1 MDKRKKIL
9 LIVGIIVLN
18 IFMIC
23 SIYFIVRAT
32 MENKLR
38 NEVNNLAKLDITKD
52 RYNTK
57 IKTIGKYA
65 VVEKAIKEYL
75 DEDAVSLQKVL
86 AIMNDEKLS
95 KLLSYDNYKSDG
107 PEFKTSLDYITTNK
121 ETFNKEIDNLINNL
135 DDENIKKYIRTKTK
149 DKYYI
154 NLYDELML
162 SSKFTKEFNNT
173 KSMLEN
179 TKTHV
184 NNIFDTSSEVLNFL
198 VLYKDDWVLEDNQ
211 IKFRKQEQ
219 YNYYMELVSKVN
231 NKQ

>member
-1 MDKRKKIL
+1 MSKGKKIL
-9 LIVGIIVLN
+9 FILGIVILN
-18 IFMIC
+18 IFMIV
-23 SIYFIVRAT
+23 SIYFINRAT

-38 NEVNNLAKLDITKD
+38 REVNSLAKLDITKD

-57 IKTIGKYA
+57 IKTRGGYA
-65 VVEKAIKEYL
+65 IVERTIKEYL
-75 DEDAVSLQKVL
+75 DKDAVSLQKVL
-86 AIMNDEKLS
+86 AIMNDEKIS
-95 KLLSYDNYKSDG
+95 KLLSYDNYKNDG
-107 PEFKTSLDYITTNK
+107 PEFKTSLNYITSNK
-121 ETFNKEIDNLINNL
+121 ETFNKEIDSLISNL
-135 DDENIKKYIRTKTK
+135 DEKNIKKYIRTKTK

-173 KSMLEN
+173 KNMLEN

-198 VLYKDDWVLEDNQ
+198 ILYKDDWVLEDNQ

>member
-1 MDKRKKIL
+1 MSKGKKIL
-9 LIVGIIVLN
+9 FILGIVILN
-18 IFMIC
+18 IFMIV
-23 SIYFIVRAT
+23 SIYCITRAT

-38 NEVNNLAKLDITKD
+38 REVNSLAKLDITKD

-57 IKTIGKYA
+57 IKTRGGYA

-75 DEDAVSLQKVL
+75 DNDAVSLQKVL
-86 AIMNDEKLS
+86 VIMNDEKIS
-95 KLLSYDNYKSDG
+95 RLLSYDNYKNDG
-107 PEFKTSLDYITTNK
+107 PEFKNSLNYITTNK
-121 ETFNKEIDNLINNL
+121 EVFNKEIDSLINNL
-135 DDENIKKYIRTKTK
+135 DEKNIKKYIRTKTK

-162 SSKFTKEFNNT
+162 SSKFTKEFNST
-173 KSMLEN
+173 KSMLKN

-219 YNYYMELVSKVN
+219 YNYYTELISKVN

>member
-1 MDKRKKIL
+1 MSKGKKIL
-9 LIVGIIVLN
+9 FILGIVILN
-18 IFMIC
+18 IFMIV
-23 SIYFIVRAT
+23 SIYCINRAT

-38 NEVNNLAKLDITKD
+38 REVNSLAKLDITKD

-57 IKTIGKYA
+57 IKTRGGYA

-75 DEDAVSLQKVL
+75 DNDAVSLQKVL
-86 AIMNDEKLS
+86 VIMNDKKIS
-95 KLLSYDNYKSDG
+95 RLLSYDNYKNDG
-107 PEFKTSLDYITTNK
+107 PEFKNSLNYITTNK
-121 ETFNKEIDNLINNL
+121 EVFNKEIDSLINNL
-135 DDENIKKYIRTKTK
+135 DEKNIKKYIRTKTK

-198 VLYKDDWVLEDNQ
+198 ILYKDDWVLEDNQ

>member
-1 MDKRKKIL
+1 MSKGKKIL
-9 LIVGIIVLN
+9 FILGIVILN
-18 IFMIC
+18 IFMIV
-23 SIYFIVRAT
+23 SIYCINRAT

-38 NEVNNLAKLDITKD
+38 REVNSLAKLDITKD

-57 IKTIGKYA
+57 IKTRGGYA

-75 DEDAVSLQKVL
+75 DNDAVSLQKVL
-86 AIMNDEKLS
+86 VIMNDEKIS
-95 KLLSYDNYKSDG
+95 RLLSYDNYKNDG
-107 PEFKTSLDYITTNK
+107 PEFKNSLNYITTNK
-121 ETFNKEIDNLINNL
+121 EVFNKEIDSLINNL
-135 DDENIKKYIRTKTK
+135 DEKNIKKYIRTKTK

-219 YNYYMELVSKVN
+219 YNYYTELISKVN

>member
-1 MDKRKKIL
+1 M
-9 LIVGIIVLN
+9 IV
-18 IFMIC
+18 
-23 SIYFIVRAT
+23 SIYCINRAT

-38 NEVNNLAKLDITKD
+38 REVNSLAKLDITKD

-57 IKTIGKYA
+57 IKTRGGYA

-75 DEDAVSLQKVL
+75 DNDAVSLQKVL
-86 AIMNDEKLS
+86 VIMNDKKIS
-95 KLLSYDNYKSDG
+95 RLLSYDNYKNDG
-107 PEFKTSLDYITTNK
+107 PEFKNSLNYITTNK
-121 ETFNKEIDNLINNL
+121 EVFNKEIDSLINNL
-135 DDENIKKYIRTKTK
+135 DEKNIKKYIRTKTK

>member
-1 MDKRKKIL
+1 MSKGKKIL
-9 LIVGIIVLN
+9 FILGIVILN
-18 IFMIC
+18 IFMIV
-23 SIYFIVRAT
+23 SIYCINRAT

-38 NEVNNLAKLDITKD
+38 REVNSLAKLDITKD

-57 IKTIGKYA
+57 IKTRGGYA

-75 DEDAVSLQKVL
+75 DNDAVSLQKVL
-86 AIMNDEKLS
+86 VIMNDEKIS
-95 KLLSYDNYKSDG
+95 RLLSYDNYKNDG
-107 PEFKTSLDYITTNK
+107 PEFKNSLNYITTNK
-121 ETFNKEIDNLINNL
+121 EVFNKEIDSLINNL
-135 DDENIKKYIRTKTK
+135 DEKNIKKYIRTKTK

-162 SSKFTKEFNNT
+162 SSKFTKEFNST
-173 KSMLEN
+173 KIMLKN

-219 YNYYMELVSKVN
+219 YNYYTELISKVN

>member
-1 MDKRKKIL
+1 MSKGKKIL
-9 LIVGIIVLN
+9 FILGIVILN
-18 IFMIC
+18 IFMIV
-23 SIYFIVRAT
+23 SIYCINRAT

-38 NEVNNLAKLDITKD
+38 REVNSLAKLDITKD

-57 IKTIGKYA
+57 IKTRGGYA

-75 DEDAVSLQKVL
+75 DNDAVSLQKVL
-86 AIMNDEKLS
+86 VIMNDKKIS
-95 KLLSYDNYKSDG
+95 RLLSYDNYKNDG
-107 PEFKTSLDYITTNK
+107 PEFKNSLNYITTNK
-121 ETFNKEIDNLINNL
+121 EVFNKEIDSLINNL
-135 DDENIKKYIRTKTK
+135 DEKNIKKYIRTKTK
-149 DKYYI
+149 NKYYI